1 MPDMEDLYSDLN
13 NSRRGNSFICS
24 FLVEQDMIAAVKYW
38 LNACE
43 AQHLASE
50 FEAALRPE
58 GTRLNRK
65 GALHHALRLTPRLL
79 IKLLLFARRD
89 DFHPAH
95 EAEARIGIGQ
105 IRARIE
111 TWALAWM
118 SLRDVRL

>member
-1 MPDMEDLYSDLN
+1 MEDLYSDLN

-38 LNACE
+38 LNSCE
-43 AQHLASE
+43 AQHLAAE
-50 FEAALRPE
+50 FEAVLQAE

-65 GALHHALRLTPRLL
+65 GALHHALHLTPRLL
-79 IKLLLFARRD
+79 VKLLLFARRD
-89 DFHPAH
+89 DINLAH
-95 EAEARIGIGQ
+95 ETEVGIGIGQ

-118 SLRDVRL
+118 SLRDVYL